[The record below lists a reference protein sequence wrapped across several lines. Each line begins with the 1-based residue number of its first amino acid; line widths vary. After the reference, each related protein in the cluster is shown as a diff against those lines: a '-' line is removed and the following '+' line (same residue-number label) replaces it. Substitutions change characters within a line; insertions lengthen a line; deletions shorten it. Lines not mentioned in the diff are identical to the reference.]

1 MNLMKCSR
9 HQKQHFRQHS
19 RKRVKALWAPATK
32 TEERAAPLFTMY
44 IHYSSKDWVGK
55 ILGKMLL
62 KECLLRLY
70 LFDQKY
76 KYLLKCNL
84 FLWWQ
89 SWIFS
94 IITPVSHDFSE
105 NILICWF
112 GAQKQFLIII
122 IFETVVLIFLWK
134 L

>member
-1 MNLMKCSR
+1 M
-9 HQKQHFRQHS
+9 
-19 RKRVKALWAPATK
+19 WAPATK

-62 KECLLRLY
+62 KECSLRLY

-94 IITPVSHDFSE
+94 IITPVSSVTWFFRKHSNMLIWCSKTMSYYYHFWNSRL
-105 NILICWF
+105 NIF
-112 GAQKQFLIII
+112 V
-122 IFETVVLIFLWK
+122 ETVTNGDIWDHHWWRKWVK